1 MSARTVT
8 RPQAP
13 GPKPSAKALGWD
25 VWWTT
30 HAAKRMIQRR
40 FDPAEVLNMIGL
52 LCNSGVLSK
61 DRPTPIIRGK
71 LKVVAKE
78 IAPKG
83 NLRRVLIVT
92 TTHARKG
99 TSIPRHK
106 RNQSRHQQ
114 KRASRRKP

>member
-1 MSARTVT
+1 MSAISHQTPAT
-8 RPQAP
+8 RHQTP
-13 GPKPSAKALGWD
+13 AKATGWD
-25 VWWTT
+25 VVWTT
-30 HAAKRMIQRR
+30 HAARRMIQRG
-40 FDPAEVLNMIGL
+40 FDPAEVLNMVSL

-61 DRPTPIIRGK
+61 ERPTPIIRGK

-83 NLRRVLIVT
+83 NLRCVLIIT
-92 TTHARKG
+92 TTHAKKG

>member
-1 MSARTVT
+1 
-8 RPQAP
+8 
-13 GPKPSAKALGWD
+13 
-25 VWWTT
+25 
-30 HAAKRMIQRR
+30 
-40 FDPAEVLNMIGL
+40 MIGL

-83 NLRRVLIVT
+83 NLRRVLIIT

-106 RNQSRHQQ
+106 R
-114 KRASRRKP
+114 KRTLRQEKARRRNS